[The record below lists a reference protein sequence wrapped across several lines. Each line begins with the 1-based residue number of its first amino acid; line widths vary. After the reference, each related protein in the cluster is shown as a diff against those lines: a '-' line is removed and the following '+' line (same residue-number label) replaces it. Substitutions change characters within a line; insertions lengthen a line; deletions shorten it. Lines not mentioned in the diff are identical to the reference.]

1 MAARGLDLVA
11 ARRVFLLILPHSKC
25 SFVQARK
32 WLERRAEES

>member
-1 MAARGLDLVA
+1 MAAWGLDLVA

-32 WLERRAEES
+32 CLERRAEES